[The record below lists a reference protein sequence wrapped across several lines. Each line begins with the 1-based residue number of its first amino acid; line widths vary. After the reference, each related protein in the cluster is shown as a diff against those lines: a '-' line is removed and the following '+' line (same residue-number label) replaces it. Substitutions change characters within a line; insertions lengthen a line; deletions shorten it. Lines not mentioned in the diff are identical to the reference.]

1 MSDITPLLAELLKK
15 YDARLNASRRRA
27 SQTED
32 AFLREAYRIVCPSS
46 SAPPPSSER
55 NCPNLTNSYFSFHR
69 QNAHISSLHSY
80 LLSIRRPYLSNA
92 PSPRRPL
99 SSQKL
104 PSTIT
109 TLTNPQRD
117 QIDSE
122 TKSLLSTLAGSIQQL
137 VTAECLR
144 QDTER
149 EILRRKRGG
158 AFRRWAN
165 GDMADP
171 ILEREEEKMKTTGA
185 WRESVVWYLGRKLE
199 AAGEVQRGMVEK
211 RVERE
216 LEKSRS
222 VLHMRRG
229 SLAAVN
235 MSDATGG
242 GGGGGGESPL
252 SPTKWT
258 GEEGGPMTN
267 GGITKSWRAN
277 ALPPDE
283 LAEINESLTPEQLQ
297 LFAEENN
304 ELLTHYNDTLSQ
316 VRTAQSSLLDISSLQ
331 TQLAQNL
338 DIQSAHIQ
346 QLVTDSLNT
355 SENVASG
362 NKQLKKAT
370 ERRSVAKDVFY
381 ATCGLC
387 VTLVLWDLIF

>member
-1 MSDITPLLAELLKK
+1 
-15 YDARLNASRRRA
+15 
-27 SQTED
+27 
-32 AFLREAYRIVCPSS
+32 
-46 SAPPPSSER
+46 
-55 NCPNLTNSYFSFHR
+55 
-69 QNAHISSLHSY
+69 
-80 LLSIRRPYLSNA
+80 
-92 PSPRRPL
+92 
-99 SSQKL
+99 
-104 PSTIT
+104 
-109 TLTNPQRD
+109 
-117 QIDSE
+117 
-122 TKSLLSTLAGSIQQL
+122 
-137 VTAECLR
+137 
-144 QDTER
+144 
-149 EILRRKRGG
+149 
-158 AFRRWAN
+158 
-165 GDMADP
+165 MADP

>member
-1 MSDITPLLAELLKK
+1 MSK
-15 YDARLNASRRRA
+15 
-27 SQTED
+27 
-32 AFLREAYRIVCPSS
+32 F
-46 SAPPPSSER
+46 
-55 NCPNLTNSYFSFHR
+55 PNLTNSYFSFHP
-69 QNAHISSLHSY
+69 QNAHISSLHNY

-99 SSQKL
+99 SSQRL

-117 QIDSE
+117 QIDNE
-122 TKSLLSTLAGSIQQL
+122 TKSLLSTIAGSIQQL
-137 VTAECLR
+137 VTAERLR

-149 EILRRKRGG
+149 EILRRKSGG

-165 GDMADP
+165 GDTTDP
-171 ILEREEEKMKTTGA
+171 IQEREGERMKTTGA

-199 AAGEVQRGMVEK
+199 RAGEVQRGMVGM

-229 SLAAVN
+229 SLAAVHT
-235 MSDATGG
+235 SDATGG
-242 GGGGGGESPL
+242 GGESPV
-252 SPTKWT
+252 SPRKWT

-267 GGITKSWRAN
+267 GGGDSKSWRVN
-277 ALPPDE
+277 ALPPAE
-283 LAEINESLTPEQLQ
+283 LAEISESLTPEQLQ
-297 LFAEENN
+297 LFAEEND
-304 ELLTHYNDTLSQ
+304 ELLKHYNDTLSQ

-346 QLVTDSLNT
+346 QLFTDSLNT
-355 SENVASG
+355 TENVASG

-370 ERRSVAKDVFY
+370 ERRSIARDVFY

>member
-1 MSDITPLLAELLKK
+1 MSHLQEP
-15 YDARLNASRRRA
+15 
-27 SQTED
+27 
-32 AFLREAYRIVCPSS
+32 
-46 SAPPPSSER
+46 
-55 NCPNLTNSYFSFHR
+55 NCPNLTNPYFTFHP
-69 QNAHISSLHSY
+69 QNAHVSSLHNY

-109 TLTNPQRD
+109 TLTNSQRD
-117 QIDSE
+117 QIDTE

-137 VTAECLR
+137 VTAERLR

-158 AFRRWAN
+158 ALRRWAN

-171 ILEREEEKMKTTGA
+171 IQQREEERMKTTGA

-199 AAGEVQRGMVEK
+199 GAGEVQRGMVEK

-229 SLAAVN
+229 SLAAAN
-235 MSDATGG
+235 MSDTT
-242 GGGGGGESPL
+242 GGGGESPVL
-252 SPTKWT
+252 PTKWT
-258 GEEGGPMTN
+258 AEEGGPMTN
-267 GGITKSWRAN
+267 GGITNSWRAN
-277 ALPPDE
+277 ALPPAE
-283 LAEINESLTPEQLQ
+283 LAEISESLTPEQLQ

-355 SENVASG
+355 TENVASG
-362 NKQLKKAT
+362 NKQLKKAM
-370 ERRSVAKDVFY
+370 ERRSVARDVFY

-387 VTLVLWDLIF
+387 VTLVVWDLIF

>member
-1 MSDITPLLAELLKK
+1 
-15 YDARLNASRRRA
+15 
-27 SQTED
+27 
-32 AFLREAYRIVCPSS
+32 
-46 SAPPPSSER
+46 
-55 NCPNLTNSYFSFHR
+55 
-69 QNAHISSLHSY
+69 
-80 LLSIRRPYLSNA
+80 
-92 PSPRRPL
+92 
-99 SSQKL
+99 
-104 PSTIT
+104 
-109 TLTNPQRD
+109 
-117 QIDSE
+117 
-122 TKSLLSTLAGSIQQL
+122 
-137 VTAECLR
+137 
-144 QDTER
+144 
-149 EILRRKRGG
+149 
-158 AFRRWAN
+158 
-165 GDMADP
+165 
-171 ILEREEEKMKTTGA
+171 MKTTAA

-199 AAGEVQRGMVEK
+199 GAGEVQRGMVEK

-229 SLAAVN
+229 SLAAVA

-242 GGGGGGESPL
+242 GGGGESPV

-258 GEEGGPMTN
+258 GKGGGSMAN

-277 ALPPDE
+277 ALPPAE
-283 LAEINESLTPEQLQ
+283 LAEISESLTPEQLQ

-338 DIQSAHIQ
+338 DMQSAHIQ

-355 SENVASG
+355 TENVASG

>member
-15 YDARLNASRRRA
+15 YDARLNASRCRA
-27 SQTED
+27 SDTED
-32 AFLREAYRIVCPSS
+32 TFLREAYRIVRPIISHPSF
-46 SAPPPSSER
+46 PQLHE
-55 NCPNLTNSYFSFHR
+55 PNRPDPTDPYFSFHQ
-69 QNAHISSLHSY
+69 QNAHISSLHNY
-80 LLSIRRPYLSNA
+80 LISIRRPYLSNA
-92 PSPRRPL
+92 PSSRRPL
-99 SSQKL
+99 SSQKP

-117 QIDSE
+117 QIDTE
-122 TKSLLSTLAGSIQQL
+122 TKSVLSTLAGSIQQL
-137 VTAECLR
+137 ITAERLR

-158 AFRRWAN
+158 ALRRWAN

-171 ILEREEEKMKTTGA
+171 IHEREEERMKTTGA

-199 AAGEVQRGMVEK
+199 EAGEVQRGMVEK

-229 SLAAVN
+229 SLAAAS
-235 MSDATGG
+235 MSDNTR
-242 GGGGGGESPL
+242 GGGESPT
-252 SPTKWT
+252 SPKKWT
-258 GEEGGPMTN
+258 GEEGGPMMN
-267 GGITKSWRAN
+267 GGISKSWRAN
-277 ALPPDE
+277 ALPPAE
-283 LAEINESLTPEQLQ
+283 LAEISESLTPEQLQ

-304 ELLTHYNDTLSQ
+304 ELLRHYNDTLSQ

-331 TQLAQNL
+331 TQLAQSL

-355 SENVASG
+355 SDNVASG
-362 NKQLKKAT
+362 NKELKKAA
-370 ERRSVAKDVFY
+370 ERRSAARDVFY

-387 VTLVLWDLIF
+387 VTLVVWDLIF

>member
-1 MSDITPLLAELLKK
+1 MP
-15 YDARLNASRRRA
+15 
-27 SQTED
+27 
-32 AFLREAYRIVCPSS
+32 
-46 SAPPPSSER
+46 
-55 NCPNLTNSYFSFHR
+55 
-69 QNAHISSLHSY
+69 
-80 LLSIRRPYLSNA
+80 
-92 PSPRRPL
+92 
-99 SSQKL
+99 
-104 PSTIT
+104 
-109 TLTNPQRD
+109 
-117 QIDSE
+117 
-122 TKSLLSTLAGSIQQL
+122 
-137 VTAECLR
+137 
-144 QDTER
+144 
-149 EILRRKRGG
+149 
-158 AFRRWAN
+158 
-165 GDMADP
+165 DP
-171 ILEREEEKMKTTGA
+171 IHEREEDKMKTTGA
-185 WRESVVWYLGRKLE
+185 WRESIVWYLGRKLE
-199 AAGEVQRGMVEK
+199 GAGEVQRGMVEK

-235 MSDATGG
+235 MSDTT
-242 GGGGGGESPL
+242 GGGGESPV
-252 SPTKWT
+252 SPMKWT
-258 GEEGGPMTN
+258 GEEGGSMTN

-283 LAEINESLTPEQLQ
+283 LAEISESLTPEQLQ

-370 ERRSVAKDVFY
+370 ERRSVARDVFY

>member
-1 MSDITPLLAELLKK
+1 M
-15 YDARLNASRRRA
+15 
-27 SQTED
+27 
-32 AFLREAYRIVCPSS
+32 
-46 SAPPPSSER
+46 
-55 NCPNLTNSYFSFHR
+55 
-69 QNAHISSLHSY
+69 HSY
-80 LLSIRRPYLSNA
+80 LLSIRRPYLSHA

-137 VTAECLR
+137 VTAERLR

-165 GDMADP
+165 GNMAGP
-171 ILEREEEKMKTTGA
+171 IQEREEERLKTTAA

-199 AAGEVQRGMVEK
+199 RAGEVQRGMVEK

-235 MSDATGG
+235 MLDATGG
-242 GGGGGGESPL
+242 GGGESPV

-258 GEEGGPMTN
+258 GEGGGPMRN
-267 GGITKSWRAN
+267 GGITKSWHAN
-277 ALPPDE
+277 ALPPAA
-283 LAEINESLTPEQLQ
+283 LAEISESLTPEQLQ

-355 SENVASG
+355 TENVASG

-370 ERRSVAKDVFY
+370 ERRSVARDVFY